1 MTFNAII
8 KTLEADDDTL
18 RTHLLSADIPT
29 LLMTVAHVSQDMS
42 VLKDAWRPT
51 FEFGEVVSRMTE
63 SEQREAREFCHR
75 KLTEF
80 RDRKMQAP
88 SKPTYD
94 ELHQMA
100 TWLIG
105 PQIEPFLPLVAEEL
119 VTNDQDLRRPRWTKQ
134 QVAPDRDFHI
144 AIVGAGESGIVA
156 ALRLKQAGVP
166 FVIYEKNHEVG
177 GTWLENTYP
186 GCRVDINSFF
196 YSYSFA
202 RKIWSDYFSTSQDVL
217 GYLKEVAREYGLYE
231 HIRFNTEVTAM
242 NWDDSS
248 CAWNLTLRTEAEE
261 YRSRSNVVVSAVG
274 QLNRPSM
281 PNIPGQK
288 DFKGV
293 SFHSARWNHAIDL
306 SGKRVGI
313 IGTGASAAQFIPQVA
328 KKAAQVTVFART
340 TNWLLPTPD
349 LHHKVSDSTRWLH
362 ENIPYYSMWYRAS
375 LALPQSIGLM
385 DAVVV
390 DPQFPP
396 TEKAVSA
403 LNDQLRDSIT
413 KWMEPQIADRPDLRD
428 VLIPDSPIGGKRIVR
443 DNGTWI
449 ATLKRD
455 NVRVERS
462 PIDAIT
468 EHGIS
473 CANGVNHEFDVIIYG
488 TGFQASKFL
497 MPMTVTGRDG
507 VDLHAM
513 WDGNA
518 RAYMGTTIAG
528 FPNLFC
534 MYGPNTNLV
543 VNGTIILYSELTAKY
558 IVDATRLMLESGHD
572 AIDIREDVFERFNER
587 VDEANALRAW
597 GFSKVNSWYKNSKGR
612 VAQNFPFSAVEFW
625 RRTHEVVATDYEFI
639 DAATRRTA
647 VDLDLETNEAA

>member
-1 MTFNAII
+1 MNFNATI
-8 KTLEADDDTL
+8 KTLDVDDITL
-18 RTHLLSADIPT
+18 RTHLQSAEIPT
-29 LLMTVAHVSQDMS
+29 LLMTVAHLSQDMS
-42 VLKDAWRPT
+42 VLKDAWRPALD
-51 FEFGEVVSRMTE
+51 FGVVVSRMSE
-63 SEQREAREFCHR
+63 SQEREARELCRR

-80 RDRKMQAP
+80 RDRRMQAP

-94 ELHQMA
+94 QLHQMA

-105 PQIEPFLPLVAEEL
+105 PQIEPFLPLVSEEL
-119 VTNDQDLRRPRWTKQ
+119 VTNDEDLRRPRWTKQ
-134 QVAPDRDFHI
+134 QIAPDRNFQI
-144 AIVGAGESGIVA
+144 AIVGAGESGLVA

-231 HIRFNTEVTAM
+231 HIQFNTEVAAM
-242 NWDDSS
+242 NWDDSR
-248 CAWNLTLRTEAEE
+248 CAWDLTLRTGAKEHT
-261 YRSRSNVVVSAVG
+261 SQSNVVVSAVG

-306 SGKRVGI
+306 TGKRVGI
-313 IGTGASAAQFIPQVA
+313 IGTGASATQFIPQVA

-349 LHHKVSDSTRWLH
+349 LHDKVSNSTQWLH
-362 ENIPYYSMWYRAS
+362 ENVPHYSMWYRAS
-375 LALPQSIGLM
+375 LVLPQSIGVL
-385 DAVVV
+385 DAVMV
-390 DPQFPP
+390 DPEFPP

-403 LNDQLRDSIT
+403 QNDQLRDLIT
-413 KWMEPQIADRPDLRD
+413 KWMEPQFADRPDLRD
-428 VLIPDSPIGGKRIVR
+428 LLIPDSPVGGKRIVR

-462 PIDAIT
+462 NIDAIT
-468 EHGIS
+468 GHGIS
-473 CANGVNHEFDVIIYG
+473 CANGVDHEFDVIIYG
-488 TGFQASKFL
+488 TGFEAAKFL
-497 MPMTVTGRDG
+497 MPMKVTGRDG
-507 VDLHAM
+507 IDLHAT
-513 WDGNA
+513 WDGDA
-518 RAYMGTTIAG
+518 RAYMGATVPG

-543 VNGTIILYSELTAKY
+543 VYGTIILFSELTAKY
-558 IVDATRLMLESGHD
+558 IVDAARLLLETGHD
-572 AIDIREDVFERFNER
+572 AIDVREDVFDRFNER
-587 VDEANALRAW
+587 VDDANAQRAW

-612 VAQNFPFSAVEFW
+612 VAQNFPFNAVEFW
-625 RRTHEVVATDYEFI
+625 RRTHEVVATDYHFV
-639 DAATRRTA
+639 DAESRQTVP
-647 VDLDLETNEAA
+647 VDLESKEAA